1 MRKIGKAAL
10 VAAMIGSLTM
20 VGAGVAS
27 AADGHRSTTDSGY
40 RSDTKDT
47 KDTKSDGATKQC
59 VNYAEVNSDSSS
71 SGLVNALNNVNVNI
85 LGFSSEKPTLQQSCS
100 IGDNSTSGNLN
111 ANGGDSLL
119 DLL

>member
-1 MRKIGKAAL
+1 MRKLGKAAL
-10 VAAMIGSLTM
+10 AAAMIGSLTM

-47 KDTKSDGATKQC
+47 KSDGATKQC
-59 VNYAEVNSDSSS
+59 VNYAEVNNDTSS

>member
-10 VAAMIGSLTM
+10 AAAMIGSLTM

-27 AADGHRSTTDSGY
+27 AADGHRTTDSGY
-40 RSDTKDT
+40 RSDSKDT

-59 VNYAEVNSDSSS
+59 VNYAEVDNSAHS

-85 LGFSSEKPTLQQSCS
+85 LGYSSNKPTVQQSCS

-111 ANGGDSLL
+111 ANGQDSLL